1 FPAASRAVAVRVC
14 DPLPTVVVFQE
25 IEYGDDVSWGATLAP
40 STRNCTPATPTL
52 SEAEALTVVDPDT
65 VAPDAGAVMLT
76 EGGVVS
82 AFDTVTLTGDEVVRF
97 PAASRAVAVRV
108 CEPLA
113 TVVVFQEIEYGDDVS
128 CAPTLAPSSMNC
140 TPATATLSGADTL
153 NVAVR
158 DTVAA

>member
-1 FPAASRAVAVRVC
+1 RRRPA
-14 DPLPTVVVFQE
+14 
-25 IEYGDDVSWGATLAP
+25 
-40 STRNCTPATPTL
+40 TRSCTPATSRLLRAGP
-52 SEAEALTVVDPDT
+52 LTVRERDSA
-65 VAPDAGAVMLT
+65 APDAGALMLT
-76 EGGVVS
+76 AGGVVS

-108 CEPLA
+108 CEPLP
-113 TVVVFQEIEYGDDVS
+113 TVVVFQGIEYGDDVS